1 MFHVYTVVGGASLVA
16 HFFSIASCQLT
27 SIVTNQGFQIK
38 SIPSPTL
45 FRIVLCHKL
54 DVHAGVTIHVKIVL
68 LNSCG
73 FVELVL
79 FSLGKKVNHVISIK
93 LGNRHSVEHCTVLYG
108 ARLNE
113 LPE

>member
-16 HFFSIASCQLT
+16 YFFSIASCQLT
-27 SIVTNQGFQIK
+27 SIVTNQDFQIK

-54 DVHAGVTIHVKIVL
+54 DVHAGFTIHVKIVL

-73 FVELVL
+73 FVEPASFV
-79 FSLGKKVNHVISIK
+79 FSGEKSKPCDFNQTWKQALS
-93 LGNRHSVEHCTVLYG
+93 RALYC
-108 ARLNE
+108 ALWCPAE
-113 LPE
+113 